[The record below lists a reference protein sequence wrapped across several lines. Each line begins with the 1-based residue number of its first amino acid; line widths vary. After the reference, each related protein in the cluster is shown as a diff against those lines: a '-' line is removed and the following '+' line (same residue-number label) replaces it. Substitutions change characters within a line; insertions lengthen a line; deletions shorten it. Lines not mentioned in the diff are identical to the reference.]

1 MLICIMKIKWYIC
14 YIKHKTIK
22 MKKIITLFALAIST
36 FAVAQDSS
44 KWTVGFGVNAID
56 NTSTQDAVYFQT
68 KDWNVVPVLS
78 KFSASYNVKEHFAVG
93 AEVAFNK
100 YLAKNMHNG
109 VQGAITNDLNFIAV
123 DVNTK
128 YNVDHFFT
136 QAKWFDA
143 SLVGGLGYFWI
154 GEATNRSFNPGVSM
168 DFWITDS
175 YGIRVQ
181 SLARIAFENVKLSN
195 NHIQHSVEFVFKF

>member
-1 MLICIMKIKWYIC
+1 MKR
-14 YIKHKTIK
+14 
-22 MKKIITLFALAIST
+22 IITLIILAIST
-36 FAVAQDSS
+36 ISVAQENS
-44 KWTVGFGVNAID
+44 KWTVGVGFNSID
-56 NTSTQDAVYFQT
+56 NTAKKGTFSYES
-68 KDWNVVPVLS
+68 KDWNIAPVAS
-78 KFSASYNVKEHFAVG
+78 KFSASYEVEQYFSVAT
-93 AEVAFNK
+93 EVAISKFSGK
-100 YLAKNMHNG
+100 SEYKGESIYATD
-109 VQGAITNDLNFIAV
+109 VNFVAV
-123 DVNTK
+123 DVNAK